1 MARIVVG
8 IDGSD
13 ESKAALG
20 WAVEEARIRHATVT
34 VVHAWTL
41 PTYIGLGVAPGAMIE
56 PSLLRDAA
64 EERAAKAIHDVVGD
78 AKDVHV
84 ESKAVEATA
93 ARALI
98 EEADGADLLVVG
110 SRGHGGFAGLLL
122 GSVSQQCAAHGPCP
136 VVIVRT
142 EA

>member
-1 MARIVVG
+1 MAHIVVG

-13 ESKAALG
+13 ESKAALR
-20 WAVEEARIRHATVT
+20 WAVGEARLRDAGVT

-41 PTYIGLGVAPGAMIE
+41 PTYIVLGVAPGAMID
-56 PSLLRDAA
+56 PALLREAA
-64 EERAAKAIHDVVGD
+64 EERAAKEIHEVIGD
-78 AKDVHV
+78 AKDVHI

-110 SRGHGGFAGLLL
+110 SRGHGGFAGLML

-136 VVIVRT
+136 VVIVRSG
-142 EA
+142 A

>member
-41 PTYIGLGVAPGAMIE
+41 PTYIGLGVAPGAMID
-56 PSLLRDAA
+56 PALLRGAA
-64 EERAAKAIHDVVGD
+64 EERAAKAVHDVVGD
-78 AKDVHV
+78 AKDVHI